1 MAESLLTPEV
11 KAYVGHQSRPH
22 TNRFPISEEMIF
34 ELADAI
40 EDPNPLFLDAVYARN
55 SRFGGLLCPQ
65 LAAWKDWAPRID
77 YFGAAQDSHFQVP
90 LPFKS
95 YGFNGGS
102 KWTFHRPVRVGDL
115 ITKTEKIVDIS
126 ERPGRTGHLVFIA
139 REITQSNQKGEALL
153 TIRHTSIF
161 RKRPETEVEDKPE
174 LSGPVNLP
182 RMSPP
187 ERGEVVE
194 KQVWSAPP
202 QRTFDQ
208 VNVGDE
214 ITPVVKGPMTT
225 GHLVRWA
232 SANGN
237 YARIHWDLPYAM
249 LRQGLPNVVVNGS
262 LKNEY
267 LYILLQRFAGEA
279 GWVREMYLEHRG
291 QDHPGDTL
299 IITGKVTEKT
309 ERDGFGYVKCEIA
322 LRNERG
328 QTSQGWAQVVVPKKG
343 QSLPLVWNQ
352 D

>member
-1 MAESLLTPEV
+1 MTETLLTPDV
-11 KAYVGHQSRPH
+11 TAYVGHQSRSI

-40 EDPNPLFLDAVYARN
+40 EEPNPLYLDADYAKN

-65 LAAWKDWAPRID
+65 LAGWKDWAPRID
-77 YFGAAQDSHFQVP
+77 YFGAGQDTHFEVP

-102 KWTFHRPVRVGDL
+102 KWTFHRPIRVGDH
-115 ITKTEKIVDIS
+115 ITKSEKIVDIS
-126 ERPGRTGHLVFIA
+126 ERPGRSGQLVFIV
-139 REITQSNQKGEALL
+139 REITQVNQKGELLL
-153 TIRHTSIF
+153 TNRHTSIF
-161 RKRPETEVEDKPE
+161 RKRAETEVEATPDI
-174 LSGPVNLP
+174 SSSVHLP
-182 RMSPP
+182 RISPP
-187 ERGEVVE
+187 ERGEVVDK
-194 KQVWSAPP
+194 KQWSTQP

-208 VNVGDE
+208 INVGDALP
-214 ITPVVKGPMTT
+214 PVIRGPMTT

-249 LRQGLPNVVVNGS
+249 LRQGLSNLVVNGS

-291 QDHPGDTL
+291 MDHPGDTL
-299 IITGKVTEKT
+299 TITGKVTEKT
-309 ERDGFGYVKCEIA
+309 ERDGLGYLKCEIGLHNSREQTA
-322 LRNERG
+322 RG
-328 QTSQGWAQVVVPKKG
+328 WGEIVLPRSQQP
-343 QSLPLVWNQ
+343 LPLVWL
-352 D
+352 